1 MKRLI
6 LLSALLL
13 FFSPASPAFAADE
26 HDHPP
31 VSPPPCRAPIPYNEA
46 SWDVQYANCYAP
58 AGAVRDWFAAPEIAN
73 YSETCTAMGS
83 DTTPEYSLA
92 TSNCYTDT
100 IDTGATTATFSDPPS
115 SGKMGNLTLI
125 LTNGGSQTYNWPASV
140 DWAGGTAPS
149 LTAAGVD
156 VIDCMTVDGGTIWYC
171 FAAGLDMQ

>member
-1 MKRLI
+1 MKKKFFI
-6 LLSALLL
+6 LLAALLI
-13 FFSPASPAFAADE
+13 SVPAFAAEKYLRVEDYIL
-26 HDHPP
+26 PI
-31 VSPPPCRAPIPYNEA
+31 PPPCRAPIPYDA
-46 SWDVQYANCYAP
+46 TTWDDSTCYAP

-100 IDTGATTATFSDPPS
+100 IDTGETTATFSNPPA
-115 SGKMGNLTLI
+115 SGKMGNLTLV

-171 FAAGLDMQ
+171 FDAGLDMQ